1 MIERLFKYL
10 PYILPVKTPHSTDQC
25 ILMTSRRFMG
35 LYGDVIQEVLR
46 DMGLLKKSEQQ
57 LKESDVDHV
66 ISVITEYIE
75 LSEHDAYVWNNYSK
89 LIVFPSEKFKPN
101 GLKIYLK
108 QKQQGKIAP
117 NKFMVKKETPAGFN
131 EKCVI
136 GMMFQS
142 FLILFDKL
150 LTQTNTNGI
159 NITKTL
165 FNARL
170 FNLVDATNQANVFV
184 YAFFTARSRRKGSK
198 ITINTKHN
206 RKNDVLKIMKEL
218 GITTKDKTPRKLPL
232 TLERIKQEY
241 KNKFKKNKFPVSDKT
256 LENWVLEAPNYT
268 KILAS

>member
-10 PYILPVKTPHSTDQC
+10 PYILPVKIPHSTDQC

-35 LYGDVIQEVLR
+35 LYGNVIQEVLR

-101 GLKIYLK
+101 DLQIYFK
-108 QKQQGKIAP
+108 QKQQGNITPK
-117 NKFMVKKETPAGFN
+117 KFMIRKNTPAGFN
-131 EKCVI
+131 EKCMI
-136 GMMFQS
+136 GMIFQS

-150 LTQTNTNGI
+150 LTQTNINGT

-165 FNARL
+165 INARL
-170 FNLVDATNQANVFV
+170 FSIVDATIQTNTFV
-184 YAFFTARSRRKGSK
+184 NAFFNGRSRRKGAK
-198 ITINTKHN
+198 ITSNTKRN
-206 RKNDVLKIMKEL
+206 RKNDIIGIIKEL
-218 GITTKDKTPRKLPL
+218 GITSKDKTKRNLPL
-232 TLERIKQEY
+232 TLQRIKQEF
-241 KNKFKKNKFPVSDKT
+241 KNKFAKNKFPVSDKT
-256 LENWVLEAPNYT
+256 LENWVLDPQ
-268 KILAS
+268 KFQKL